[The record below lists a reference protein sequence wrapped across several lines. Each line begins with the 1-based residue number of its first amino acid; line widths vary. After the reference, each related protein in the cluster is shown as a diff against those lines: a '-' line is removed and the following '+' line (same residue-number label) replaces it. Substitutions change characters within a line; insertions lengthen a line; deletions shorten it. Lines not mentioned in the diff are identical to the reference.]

1 MSPEFDVPNDDIE
14 ATQSRLALWLKRIG
28 PYATVAFGA
37 SVTLLVWVG
46 AFHYLGTEKTQAI
59 EAARQSTANLTRAFE
74 EQIIRSVRAVDQ
86 VLLYVRDAYASDPT
100 GFDINQWARN
110 SGILRDLA
118 FQVSIIDK
126 NGQLVASNLGQAGSR
141 VDLSDRDH
149 FKVHAQGRADQ
160 PFISKPIIGRVSG
173 KPSIKLSRRITMP
186 DSSFGGVAVVSLNP
200 EYLSR
205 FYDSID
211 IGEGGVVSLVGTD
224 GIVRAR
230 SVRGGSAKVG
240 ELIAVG
246 GKVLEAF
253 AREPSGS
260 FTNVSPLDGIER
272 IFSYRGVRDLP
283 LLVLVGLAT
292 SEIFAA
298 YQEHRTT
305 TILIASGLTAWF
317 AFVCI
322 VMLWY
327 QHTLSKAYKAA
338 EAGTLAR
345 SKFLA
350 MMSHELRTPM
360 NAVIGMSRLLLDTP
374 LNKEQRQ
381 YVQTINQSGDH
392 LLNVINDILD
402 FSRLEAKRGTVER
415 VPFDLAVVIDG
426 TMTLAR
432 GLPNA
437 SRLDIKSSIAPDVP
451 NGLVGDSVLLTQVLL
466 NFLSNA
472 VKHTEEGE
480 VTVRV
485 LLASK
490 SDTEARV
497 RFVVQDTGCG
507 ISKDA
512 MRRLFRPFE
521 QVERHSAGTGLG
533 LAICKRLVHL
543 MKGSIG
549 VDSELGK
556 GSTFWCELPF
566 EIARPE
572 TLENKIP
579 ASRSDAPVRGLNV
592 LVVEDVPANQLVIR
606 ALMENL
612 GHHVQVASDGAS
624 AIDLAKGKLFDLILM
639 DIQMPVMNGYEAT
652 QIIRR
657 LPGKRG
663 TIPIVA
669 LTAFAQPSDREQA
682 LAVGMNGFL
691 RKPLRKDDLVSMI
704 NSTFSNRSTVDAKPP
719 DESEQDAILALKND
733 FGPAKLEYLF
743 QKFTFDA
750 QSFIAEIRTAI
761 EAGAVDDIRKSAHR
775 IGGLFGQFGANDV
788 AERAAALERS
798 DDATAASMADSFAEQ
813 CEAAVTRIANRV
825 RSVTA
830 EARAAQ

>member
-1 MSPEFDVPNDDIE
+1 M
-14 ATQSRLALWLKRIG
+14 
-28 PYATVAFGA
+28 
-37 SVTLLVWVG
+37 
-46 AFHYLGTEKTQAI
+46 
-59 EAARQSTANLTRAFE
+59 
-74 EQIIRSVRAVDQ
+74 DQ
-86 VLLYVRDAYASDPT
+86 VLLYVSDAYASDPT
-100 GFDINQWARN
+100 RFDINQWARN

-160 PFISKPIIGRVSG
+160 PFISKPIIDRVSG

-240 ELIAVG
+240 ESIAVG

-292 SEIFAA
+292 NEVFAA

-305 TILIASGLTAWF
+305 TILIASGLTALF

-381 YVQTINQSGDH
+381 YVQIINQSGDH

-415 VPFDLAVVIDG
+415 VPFDLAAVIDG

-437 SRLDIKSSIAPDVP
+437 SGLDIKSSIAPDVP

-472 VKHTEEGE
+472 VKHTEEGG

-572 TLENKIP
+572 TSGNKIP
-579 ASRSDAPVRGLNV
+579 ASRSDTPVRRLNV

-606 ALMENL
+606 AVMENL

-624 AIDLAKGKLFDLILM
+624 AIDLAKGRLFDLILM

-663 TIPIVA
+663 AIPIVA

-691 RKPLRKDDLVSMI
+691 RKPLRRDDLVSTI
-704 NSTFSNRSTVDAKPP
+704 NSMFSNRSTVDAKPP
-719 DESEQDAILALKND
+719 EESEQDAILALKNW
-733 FGPAKLEYLF
+733 GA
-743 QKFTFDA
+743 A
-750 QSFIAEIRTAI
+750 RII
-761 EAGAVDDIRKSAHR
+761 ETPG
-775 IGGLFGQFGANDV
+775 
-788 AERAAALERS
+788 
-798 DDATAASMADSFAEQ
+798 
-813 CEAAVTRIANRV
+813 
-825 RSVTA
+825 
-830 EARAAQ
+830 